1 MKKLFAP
8 LLASLAVLLLGGCGS
23 STDIITSGL
32 RTGLVRLQPAGNG
45 DLRVTWQVRNPNVV
59 PYVLGKAVLKLS
71 LDGTPIGTVTDNTR
85 LGVPPTNQI
94 EQTSVLT
101 PTGPGAAQAVAQ
113 ALARGSAGYTLDASF
128 WMVMEEDKQEKF
140 HLAASGTV
148 AVAGP

>member
-8 LLASLAVLLLGGCGS
+8 LLVALSLFLLGGCGS

-59 PYVLGKAVLKLS
+59 PYVLGKAVLKIT
-71 LDGTPIGTVTDNTR
+71 LDGTLVGTITDNTR
-85 LGVPPTNQI
+85 LGVPPMNQI

-101 PTGPGAAQAVAQ
+101 PTGPGAAQAVAS
-113 ALARGSAGYTLDASF
+113 ALARGSAAYTLDANL

-140 HLAASGTV
+140 HLAASGNV
-148 AVAGP
+148 AVAGQ